1 MFTLDYLAKYVN
13 GKLEGSPNQKIQG
26 VCEISNGIKNKI
38 SFISNPKY
46 LKFFNKTQA
55 SAVIVGTDF
64 INSKKNINLLKVK
77 EPSLAFIKIAHLFKP
92 KTYNKFGIHTT
103 SIVDKDSTFG
113 SKVSIQANVTV
124 EKKSKIGNNVVI
136 GSNSYIGSNV
146 EIGDYTIIG
155 PNVSILDGCIIG
167 KNVIIQ
173 SGTVIGSD
181 GFGYETINDLHH
193 KIPHLGF
200 VIIGNDVEIGA
211 NCCIDRGTI
220 KNTIIKDGT
229 KLDNLIQVAH
239 NVEIGSKTLI
249 AGSVAIGGSTIV
261 GNNVRIGGQV
271 GIVDHLKI
279 GDNVMI
285 GAKSCVMKSV
295 PEGSFYSGTPAIDHK
310 KQLKIN
316 VSMQKLPELL
326 KKNKLPQNT

>member
-13 GKLEGSPNQKIQG
+13 GKLEGRPKQKIEG

-38 SFISNPKY
+38 SFISNSKY

-55 SAVIVGTDF
+55 SAVIVGLDF
-64 INSKKNINLLKVK
+64 IDSKKNINLLKVK

-92 KTYNKFGIHTT
+92 KTHNKFGIHPT

-113 SKVSIQANVTV
+113 SKVSLQPNVTI

-181 GFGYETINDLHH
+181 GFGYETINDFHH

-200 VIIGNDVEIGA
+200 VVIGNDVEIGA

-249 AGSVAIGGSTIV
+249 AGSVAIGGSTII
-261 GNNVRIGGQV
+261 GNNVRIAGQV
-271 GIVDHLKI
+271 GIIDHLKI
-279 GDNVMI
+279 GNNAMI
-285 GAKSCVMKSV
+285 GAKSCIMKSV
-295 PEGSFYSGTPAIDHK
+295 PEGSFYSGSPAIEHK
-310 KQLKIN
+310 QQLKIN
-316 VSMQKLPELL
+316 VSLQKLPQLL
-326 KKNKLPQNT
+326 KKIKLLKNI